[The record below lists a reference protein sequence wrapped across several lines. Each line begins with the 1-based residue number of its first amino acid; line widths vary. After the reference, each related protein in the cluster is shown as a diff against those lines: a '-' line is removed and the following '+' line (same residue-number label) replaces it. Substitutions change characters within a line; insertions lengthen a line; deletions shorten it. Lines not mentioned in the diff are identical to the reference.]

1 MEIKGYVLEG
11 DLQTTNGGNCKWGF
25 AKKNGRRYFIKEL
38 LNPVYPSDD
47 VAISDELKKRKRAA
61 CRTFEDRQ
69 KLLYSTLNNCSE
81 GVLVH
86 IEEFFR
92 CGSKY
97 YITMPAI
104 RAEKG
109 DVTKDPS
116 ISREDRIRI
125 CRSLIH
131 SLARMHEAGLIH
143 GDLKLDNV
151 LITETSAGFYTP
163 KVIDFEDCYWQ
174 KESPEPGTDIKCDM
188 SYAAPETFRRMLGE
202 DLQLTQAVDV
212 FALGLLMH
220 ALLTGEFP
228 RFDKDKF
235 SYPFESLIKG
245 EPLLFWESKL
255 PDPYKQLIKQML
267 LISPEKRITLKQA
280 EEVLTGHPVVYEEV
294 RSAARPA
301 RNPEPAGS
309 KEPVR
314 STEPAKT
321 AGSARAVRP
330 RPAGDGKAAGKTA
343 SGSAAAYARRPA
355 PSGQL
360 HMKFEPEDSKKPDVG
375 LKINMGS
382 GVRVSG
388 ARERMPSDG
397 EKPVRRADRPSP
409 APRPAGK
416 DPAKSKAG
424 AARSDGGYFDSAG
437 DL

>member
-1 MEIKGYVLEG
+1 MEINGYVLEG

-25 AKKNGRRYFIKEL
+25 AKRNGRRFFIKEL

-61 CRTFEDRQ
+61 CRSFEERQ
-69 KLLYSTLNNCSE
+69 MLLYSTLNNCSE
-81 GVLVH
+81 GILVH
-86 IEEFFR
+86 VEEFFR

-97 YITMPAI
+97 YVTMPAI
-104 RAEKG
+104 TAVKG

-116 ISREDRIRI
+116 ISREDRIRM

-131 SLARMHEAGLIH
+131 SLARMHDAGLIH

-151 LITETSAGFYTP
+151 LVTKTPAGYHTA

-188 SYAAPETFRRMLGE
+188 SYAAPETFRLMMGE
-202 DLQLTQAVDV
+202 SLQLTQAVDV

-220 ALLTGEFP
+220 AILTGEFP
-228 RFDKDKF
+228 RFDKDRF

-267 LISPEKRITLKQA
+267 LIAPEKRITLKQA
-280 EEVLTGHPVVYEEV
+280 EEVLAGHPVVYEKL
-294 RSAARPA
+294 AADKGPSRRAENGAAGRP
-301 RNPEPAGS
+301 NPGAPS
-309 KEPVR
+309 
-314 STEPAKT
+314 
-321 AGSARAVRP
+321 
-330 RPAGDGKAAGKTA
+330 AAGKTT
-343 SGSAAAYARRPA
+343 GRAAASAGRPA
-355 PSGQL
+355 SMGRL
-360 HMKFEPEDSKKPDVG
+360 HMIFEPDDGKKPDVG

-388 ARERMPSDG
+388 SGSRGTASAEKEKALGRTPTGRKAGTASSG
-397 EKPVRRADRPSP
+397 ERPS
-409 APRPAGK
+409 
-416 DPAKSKAG
+416 
-424 AARSDGGYFDSAG
+424 RSSSEGGYFDSAG

>member
-116 ISREDRIRI
+116 ISGEDRIRI

-174 KESPEPGTDIKCDM
+174 KESPEP
-188 SYAAPETFRRMLGE
+188 F
-202 DLQLTQAVDV
+202 
-212 FALGLLMH
+212 
-220 ALLTGEFP
+220 TGP
-228 RFDKDKF
+228 R
-235 SYPFESLIKG
+235 
-245 EPLLFWESKL
+245 
-255 PDPYKQLIKQML
+255 
-267 LISPEKRITLKQA
+267 
-280 EEVLTGHPVVYEEV
+280 
-294 RSAARPA
+294 
-301 RNPEPAGS
+301 GS
-309 KEPVR
+309 C
-314 STEPAKT
+314 
-321 AGSARAVRP
+321 
-330 RPAGDGKAAGKTA
+330 
-343 SGSAAAYARRPA
+343 
-355 PSGQL
+355 PSS
-360 HMKFEPEDSKKPDVG
+360 F
-375 LKINMGS
+375 
-382 GVRVSG
+382 
-388 ARERMPSDG
+388 
-397 EKPVRRADRPSP
+397 
-409 APRPAGK
+409 
-416 DPAKSKAG
+416 
-424 AARSDGGYFDSAG
+424 F
-437 DL
+437 

>member
-1 MEIKGYVLEG
+1 M
-11 DLQTTNGGNCKWGF
+11 
-25 AKKNGRRYFIKEL
+25 
-38 LNPVYPSDD
+38 
-47 VAISDELKKRKRAA
+47 
-61 CRTFEDRQ
+61 
-69 KLLYSTLNNCSE
+69 
-81 GVLVH
+81 
-86 IEEFFR
+86 
-92 CGSKY
+92 
-97 YITMPAI
+97 
-104 RAEKG
+104 
-109 DVTKDPS
+109 
-116 ISREDRIRI
+116 
-125 CRSLIH
+125 
-131 SLARMHEAGLIH
+131 
-143 GDLKLDNV
+143 
-151 LITETSAGFYTP
+151 
-163 KVIDFEDCYWQ
+163 
-174 KESPEPGTDIKCDM
+174 
-188 SYAAPETFRRMLGE
+188 
-202 DLQLTQAVDV
+202 
-212 FALGLLMH
+212 
-220 ALLTGEFP
+220 
-228 RFDKDKF
+228 
-235 SYPFESLIKG
+235 
-245 EPLLFWESKL
+245 
-255 PDPYKQLIKQML
+255 
-267 LISPEKRITLKQA
+267 
-280 EEVLTGHPVVYEEV
+280 VYEEV